1 METIKIYCDS
11 AEIEILELKDNT
23 LVLVDKIDNAILKRG
38 SETEIETYI
47 IEVVSEFE
55 EKNESE
61 RMILKQLTDEYFNN

>member
-38 SETEIETYI
+38 SETEIATYI
-47 IEVVSEFE
+47 IEVISEFE

-61 RMILKQLTDEYFNN
+61 RTILKQLTDEYFNN

>member
-38 SETEIETYI
+38 SETEIATYI
-47 IEVVSEFE
+47 IEVISEFE